1 MSLKQFVLGATML
14 FSASTFAQQS
24 QPEAVASKDVPQEA
38 QALELAGKLVK
49 YGYQTKSALPLIQA
63 VEIFKNANVQV
74 SIPEAPKE
82 TSGAQPNSHLSKTD
96 VVSFDEKQILADA
109 TRFADGNKNLLAL
122 IKDVEKTTRG
132 ATAVRKRY
140 NDRILAGDTDI
151 WKFTF
156 RGLETAIVMVIGDG
170 DTDLDLYV
178 YDSKGNLIDS
188 DEDDTDNCVCT
199 FTPRWTGT
207 FYIKIVNRGRVYNN
221 YTLIIN

>member
-1 MSLKQFVLGATML
+1 MS

-24 QPEAVASKDVPQEA
+24 QPAAVASKDVPQEA
-38 QALELAGKLVK
+38 QSLELAGKLVK

-63 VEIFKNANVQV
+63 VEIFKKVNAQV
-74 SIPEAPKE
+74 SVPETPKE
-82 TSGAQPNSHLSKTD
+82 TAGAEADSHLSKTD

-109 TRFADGNKNLLAL
+109 TKFADGDKTLLAL

-132 ATAVRKRY
+132 ATTTRKRY
-140 NDRILAGDTDI
+140 NDRVLAGDTDI

-170 DTDLDLYV
+170 DTDLDLYI
-178 YDSKGNLIDS
+178 YDSNGNLIDS
-188 DEDDTDNCVCT
+188 DEDNTDNCVCT

-207 FYIKIVNRGRVYNN
+207 FYVKIVNRGRVYNN
-221 YTLIIN
+221 YTLILN